1 MKQRLGLGIAL
12 MGIPELLI
20 LDEPINGLDPSG
32 IVEMR
37 NLLLRLCREKNITI
51 LLSSH
56 ILSELEQMADTYGF
70 LKNGCLLR
78 QISRKAILDE
88 CADYVEIAVSD
99 REKYAVLLEKELSV
113 GNYKVMPDGKIRI
126 LNAEFVNE
134 IYSRLAQEHEID
146 VLELSRK
153 SQSLEEYYMNL
164 KEGGSRLC

>member
-1 MKQRLGLGIAL
+1 
-12 MGIPELLI
+12 
-20 LDEPINGLDPSG
+20 
-32 IVEMR
+32 
-37 NLLLRLCREKNITI
+37 
-51 LLSSH
+51 
-56 ILSELEQMADTYGF
+56 MADTYGF

-134 IYSRLAQEHEID
+134 IYSRLAQKHEID